1 MGKREL
7 LIIVAFLVVGAVAYQ
22 LAAPAAPEDRGFSLS
37 RFLDSVRREVRGNPG
52 AADWESTGTI
62 AVSAELTELRIGS
75 ATRGVEVI
83 GEARDDI
90 EYVLSVSSNGPDND
104 LALQYAKAVV
114 LERDDLGF
122 ALGLRIA
129 YPDEARQTSG
139 LVLRVPRR
147 LTVRAE
153 GRSIQASGVAGVDLE
168 NVVGDTTLRDIA
180 GRVSGAHR
188 SGRLVVEG
196 AQEANLSL
204 TNSESELSAVRGD
217 IRVTARNGELVVRDA
232 AGPLEIDQVNLDL
245 SLQAP
250 RGTVYVSGTGGEIRI
265 VDPQGEVR
273 VDTRRAE
280 VELQLDRGVTATVL
294 TSGDTIRLLL
304 GDATAISLDAV
315 ATNGGE
321 IQAAEFELA
330 AEGDDR
336 ERRLR
341 HTFNGGTTRV
351 ALRNDDGEIV
361 IRRRQ

>member
-1 MGKREL
+1 VL
-7 LIIVAFLVVGAVAYQ
+7 AVT
-22 LAAPAAPEDRGFSLS
+22 
-37 RFLDSVRREVRGNPG
+37 
-52 AADWESTGTI
+52 ST
-62 AVSAELTELRIGS
+62 
-75 ATRGVEVI
+75 
-83 GEARDDI
+83 
-90 EYVLSVSSNGPDND
+90 GPDND
-104 LALQYAKAVV
+104 LALQYAKAVA

-122 ALGLRIA
+122 ALGLRID

-153 GRSIQASGVAGVDLE
+153 GRFSVQVSGVAGVDLE

-196 AQEANLSL
+196 AEDVSLSL
-204 TNSESELSAVRGD
+204 TNSDSELAAVRGD

-232 AGPLEIDQVNLDL
+232 AGPVEIDQVNLDL

-265 VDPQGEVR
+265 VDPHDEVR

-330 AEGDDR
+330 ADGDDR
-336 ERRLR
+336 ERRLT
-341 HTFNGGTTRV
+341 HTFNDGTARV